1 MSLQTLRII
10 DANCNRIGEGLRF
23 LEDIA
28 RFVLN
33 DAVLSR
39 QLKTTRHSIIKDV
52 SKLGIKLISERNS
65 ESDVGANSKSDN
77 QQQELASLI
86 TANAKRVEEG
96 LRVIEELAK
105 LPEISP
111 ILDSSRFQKVRFEL
125 YTLEQSLLSQILRQ
139 QKMAQLKGLYVILD
153 TQVLG
158 NKDIIDAATRTIRGD
173 AKILQLRDKHQEK
186 VSLLAIAR
194 KIKELCAKSNTL
206 FIINDHLDIA
216 LAVDADGLHVGQ
228 EDLPLS
234 IARREL
240 PIDKIIGCSTKTLE
254 QARKAAAEGADYIA
268 VGSIFPTPSKKEAI
282 VVGIERLRQIKQE
295 VSIPVVAI
303 GGINKNNVGE
313 VMSAGAVAAAIISAV
328 LNQKDIEEA
337 TRQMVKEI
345 EQKTKDNQKSGKHC

>member
-1 MSLQTLRII
+1 MSPQTLRII

-23 LEDIA
+23 LEDIS

-33 DAVLSR
+33 DAVLSQ

-65 ESDVGANSKSDN
+65 ESDVGANSKPGN

-111 ILDSSRFQKVRFEL
+111 ILDSSRFQKARFEL
-125 YTLEQSLLSQILRQ
+125 YTLEQNLLSRILRR
-139 QKMAQLKGLYVILD
+139 QKVAELKGLYVILD

-158 NKDIIDAATRTIRGD
+158 DKDIIDAATRTIRGG

-186 VSLLAIAR
+186 GNLLTTAQ
-194 KIKELCAKSNTL
+194 KLKDLCAKSNIL

-228 EDLPLS
+228 EDLPFS

-240 PIDKIIGCSTKTLE
+240 PIDKVIGCSAKTPE

-268 VGSIFPTPSKKEAI
+268 VGSIFPTPTKKEAI

-303 GGINKNNVGE
+303 GGINKDNVGE
-313 VMSAGAVAAAIISAV
+313 VISAGAVAAAVISAV

-337 TRQMVKEI
+337 TRQMAKEI
-345 EQKTKDNQKSGKHC
+345 EQKTKDNQKTGKHR

>member
-1 MSLQTLRII
+1 MPPQTLRII
-10 DANCNRIGEGLRF
+10 DANCNRISEGLRF

-33 DAVLSR
+33 DATLSQ
-39 QLKTTRHSIIKDV
+39 QLKTTRHNIIKSI

-65 ESDVGANSKSDN
+65 GSDVGANSKLGS
-77 QQQELASLI
+77 QQQELPSLI

-111 ILDSSRFQKVRFEL
+111 ILDSSKFQRARFEL
-125 YTLEQSLLSQILRQ
+125 YALEQNLLSKILRQ
-139 QKMAQLKGLYVILD
+139 QKMTRLTGLYVILD

-158 NKDIIDAATRTIRGD
+158 SKDEIDAATKALKGG
-173 AKILQLRDKHQEK
+173 AKILQLRDKHHEK
-186 VSLLAIAR
+186 GKLLAIAQR
-194 KIKELCAKSNTL
+194 LKELCAKSNAL
-206 FIINDHLDIA
+206 FIVNDHLDIA

-228 EDLPLS
+228 EDLPLPV
-234 IARREL
+234 ARKEL
-240 PIDKIIGCSTKTLE
+240 PIDKIIGCSTRNLK
-254 QARKAAAEGADYIA
+254 QALKAEAEGADYIA
-268 VGSIFPTPSKKEAI
+268 IGSVFPTPTKKEAT

-313 VMSAGAVAAAIISAV
+313 VISAGAISAAVISAV
-328 LNQKDIEEA
+328 LNQADIEEA
-337 TRQMVKEI
+337 TRQMVNKI
-345 EQKTKDNQKSGKHC
+345 EQQRKDIEKPGKHR